1 VKNGV
6 KIFSAISL
14 GSCLKYVRGWC
25 KETENTQENQV
36 GSKEEAENRQVY
48 MGFS

>member
-1 VKNGV
+1 MLF
-6 KIFSAISL
+6 IERQLLA

-25 KETENTQENQV
+25 KETENTQGNQE
-36 GSKEEAENRQVY
+36 KWQEEAENRQVY

>member
-1 VKNGV
+1 MLF
-6 KIFSAISL
+6 IERQL
-14 GSCLKYVRGWC
+14 LTGSCLKYVRGWC